1 VRPRDLVALEF
12 DHVRNRLA
20 DFACSPA
27 GKEACRALTPHS
39 ERSEAEHALEAAWQ
53 CFRLLEEQGSVPLS
67 EFPDIR
73 FSLRTAAREG
83 SVLEGK
89 SLVEVRTVLA
99 AVEGMR
105 AFLRKHVKSF
115 PALAELPDELVPLPT
130 LHHTLARALDE
141 NGDVSDDASD
151 ELAEVR
157 RTIRQLRA
165 KLTRRLEDLLMQPTM
180 AELLGDR
187 YVTLRNNR
195 FVVPIKTA
203 MASQFDGVVQDRSAS
218 GETMFI
224 EPLFAVELNNHLLMA
239 SKEEEWLVRRI
250 LGDLTA
256 LVRTDHETIL
266 ASFGALVEIDALV
279 ARAKFAQRYRCTQP
293 RFDRELMLEQARHP
307 LLLFGDREVTPIDL
321 RIPNDKQVLVIT
333 GPNTG
338 GKTVALKTLGL
349 MALMAQSGM
358 LIPAAE
364 GARLPCFRG
373 IYADIGDEQNLQ
385 RNLSTFSAHVAN
397 LTEIIEACHAEACEA
412 PALVLLDEPGI
423 GTDPEDGAALG
434 IGMIQILEHAGAHVA
449 LSTHYVPLKVF
460 ALSHD
465 TCVTAAVDFDVE
477 AMLPR
482 YRLRYHSIG
491 ESLALPIARRLGMPA
506 AVLDAASKARTEQA
520 KALAAAVAAL
530 EASRRRYEERLSE
543 AEERA
548 RSAAAAQ
555 EEAKHLLEELREK
568 RQRRWADELHAAR
581 DFVRTLR
588 EQGRDLLAAVERG
601 AADRRAFNRWLQQ
614 QEAEVAAR
622 EAEFAGQPS
631 PPSEPPRIGDQ
642 VQVGDTGIRGQ
653 LLSVEGERARIQRG
667 NLRFEV
673 PAAQLHRIGETAPAA
688 TEVHVAAAP
697 EDTPQEITLLGLRV
711 KEAVAE
717 LDQFLDRAA
726 QARYPSVRIIHGIG
740 SGALKHAVQDYLST
754 SPYCTAFRPGEP
766 REGGAGVTVA
776 EIAC

>member
-20 DFACSPA
+20 DFACSSA

-39 ERSEAEHALEAAWQ
+39 ERSEAEPALEAAWQ

-256 LVRTDHETIL
+256 LVRTDNETIL

-397 LTEIIEACHAEACEA
+397 LTEIIEKCEA
-412 PALVLLDEPGI
+412 PGLVLLDEPGI

-449 LSTHYVPLKVF
+449 LSTHYAPLKVF

-506 AVLDAASKARTEQA
+506 AVLNAASKARTEQA

-555 EEAKHLLEELREK
+555 EEANHLLEELREK

-673 PAAQLHRIGETAPAA
+673 PAAQLHRIGETAPAT
-688 TEVHVAAAP
+688 TEVHLAAAP

-740 SGALKHAVQDYLST
+740 SGALKRAVQDYLST

>member
-1 VRPRDLVALEF
+1 VRPRDLAALEF
-12 DHVRNRLA
+12 DHVRDRLA
-20 DFACSPA
+20 DFACSSA
-27 GKEACRALTPHS
+27 AKEACRALAPHS

-83 SVLEGK
+83 AVLEGK

-105 AFLRKHVKSF
+105 AFLRKHAKPF
-115 PALAELPDELVPLPT
+115 PALAQLPDGLVPLPALHQT
-130 LHHTLARALDE
+130 LTRALDE
-141 NGDVSDDASD
+141 NGDVSDDAGD

-195 FVVPIKTA
+195 FVVPIKTV

-218 GETMFI
+218 GETTFI

-256 LVRTDHETIL
+256 LVRADHETIF
-266 ASFGALVEIDALV
+266 ASFGALVEIDALA
-279 ARAKFAQRYRCTQP
+279 ARAKFAQQYRCTQP
-293 RFDRELMLEQARHP
+293 RFDRELALEQARHP
-307 LLLFGDREVTPIDL
+307 LLLFGDREVTPINL
-321 RIPNDKQVLVIT
+321 RIPDGKHVLVIT

-349 MALMAQSGM
+349 MAVMAQSGM
-358 LIPAAE
+358 LIPVAE
-364 GARLPCFRG
+364 GARLPCFRA
-373 IYADIGDEQNLQ
+373 IYADIGDEQNLE

-397 LTEIIEACHAEACEA
+397 LTEIIEACDAA
-412 PALVLLDEPGI
+412 ALVLLDEPGV

-434 IGMIQILEHAGAHVA
+434 IGMIQILESAGAHVA
-449 LSTHYVPLKVF
+449 LSTHYAPLKVF

-506 AVLDAASKARTEQA
+506 AVLDAASAARTEQA
-520 KALAAAVAAL
+520 QALAAAVAAL
-530 EASRRRYEERLSE
+530 EASRRRYEERLGE
-543 AEERA
+543 AEQRA
-548 RSAAAAQ
+548 RSAAQAQ
-555 EEAKHLLEELREK
+555 EEAKQLLEELREK
-568 RQRRWADELHAAR
+568 RRRRWTEELHAAR

-601 AADRRAFNRWLQQ
+601 AADRRAFNRQLQE

-622 EAEFAGQPS
+622 EAEFASQPS
-631 PPSEPPRIGDQ
+631 VPSGPPRIGDQ

-653 LLSVEGERARIQRG
+653 LLSVDGERARIQRG
-667 NLRFEV
+667 TLRFEV
-673 PAAQLHRIGETAPAA
+673 PAAQLHRIGETAPAP

-697 EDTPQEITLLGLRV
+697 VAAPADTPQEITLLGLRA

-740 SGALKHAVQDYLST
+740 SGALKRAVQDYLAT
-754 SPYCTAFRPGEP
+754 SPYCTAFRSGEP

-776 EIAC
+776 EIA

>member
-1 VRPRDLVALEF
+1 MRPRDLAALEF
-12 DHVRNRLA
+12 DRVRNRLA
-20 DFACSPA
+20 DFACSSA
-27 GKEACRALTPHS
+27 GKEACRALAPQS
-39 ERSEAEHALEAAWQ
+39 ERSAAENALEAVWQ
-53 CFRLLEEQGSVPLS
+53 CFRLLEKQGIIPLS

-83 SVLEGK
+83 SVLDGK

-99 AVEGMR
+99 AVEEMR
-105 AFLRKHVKSF
+105 AFLRKHAKSF
-115 PALAELPDELVPLPT
+115 PALAELPDQLVPLPE
-130 LHHTLARALDE
+130 LHHTLTRALDE
-141 NGDVSDDASD
+141 NGVVSDDASD

-165 KLTRRLEDLLMQPTM
+165 KLTRRLEDLLTQPTM
-180 AELLGDR
+180 AEMLGDR
-187 YVTLRNNR
+187 FVTLRNNR
-195 FVVPIKTA
+195 FVLPIKTA
-203 MASQFDGVVQDRSAS
+203 MARQFGGVVQDRSAS
-218 GETMFI
+218 GETTFI

-256 LVRTDHETIL
+256 LVRADHDTIV
-266 ASFGALVEIDALV
+266 ASFGALVEIDALA

-293 RFDRELMLEQARHP
+293 HFDEELVLEQARHP
-307 LLLFGDREVTPIDL
+307 LLLFGDLEVTPINL
-321 RIPNDKQVLVIT
+321 RIPNGKQVLVIT

-364 GARLPCFRG
+364 GARLPCFRA
-373 IYADIGDEQNLQ
+373 IYADIGDEQNLE

-397 LTEIIEACHAEACEA
+397 LTEIIEACEA
-412 PALVLLDEPGI
+412 PALVLLDEPGV

-434 IGMIQILEHAGAHVA
+434 IGMIQILEDAGAHVA
-449 LSTHYVPLKVF
+449 LSTHYAPLKVF

-465 TCVTAAVDFDVE
+465 ACITAAVDFDIE

-506 AVLDAASKARTEQA
+506 AVLDAASAARTEQA
-520 KALAAAVAAL
+520 KALASAVAAL

-548 RSAAAAQ
+548 RSAAEAQ
-555 EEAKHLLEELREK
+555 EEVKHLLEELREK
-568 RQRRWADELHAAR
+568 RRRRWADELHAAR
-581 DFVRTLR
+581 DFVRTVR
-588 EQGRDLLAAVERG
+588 EQGRELLAAVERG
-601 AADRRAFNRWLQQ
+601 VADRQAFNRSLRQ
-614 QEAEVAAR
+614 QEAEIGAR
-622 EAEFAGQPS
+622 EAEFAGQL
-631 PPSEPPRIGDQ
+631 PPMSGPPRIGDQ

-653 LLSVEGERARIQRG
+653 LLSVDGERARIQRG

-697 EDTPQEITLLGLRV
+697 EDTPQEIMLLGLRA

-717 LDQFLDRAA
+717 LEQFLDRAA
-726 QARYPSVRIIHGIG
+726 QARHPSVRIIHGIG
-740 SGALKHAVQDYLST
+740 SGALKRAVQDYLST
-754 SPYCTAFRPGEP
+754 SPYCTAFRAGEP